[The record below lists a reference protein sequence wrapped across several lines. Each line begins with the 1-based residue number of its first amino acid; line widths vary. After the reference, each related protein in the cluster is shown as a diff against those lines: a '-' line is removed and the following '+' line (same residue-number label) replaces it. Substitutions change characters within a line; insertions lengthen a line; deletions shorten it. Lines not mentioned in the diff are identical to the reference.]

1 MPNTAKNKTQ
11 FNIVVENKTAD
22 QLRILAEK
30 GLTRC
35 PCCGTELADPI
46 VSSKYK
52 GQKPSALAAKIIE
65 KVVQQM
71 IDDEIL

>member
-22 QLRILAEK
+22 QLRILAEQ

-35 PCCGTELADPI
+35 PCCGTELAEPI
-46 VSSKYK
+46 ISSKYK
-52 GQKPSALAAKIIE
+52 SRKNFY
-65 KVVQQM
+65 
-71 IDDEIL
+71 

>member
-1 MPNTAKNKTQ
+1 MTNTAKNKTQ

-22 QLRILAEK
+22 QLRILAEQ

-35 PCCGTELADPI
+35 PCCGTELAEPI
-46 VSSKYK
+46 ISSKYK
-52 GQKPSALAAKIIE
+52 GQKPSALAARIIE